1 MDVQEL
7 HERSKSEIPVVGPCA
22 ASSPIQPAPQSEAPD
37 DPTSLP
43 EARGSYVTTV
53 EGPAARFRWMQT
65 NAVRCI
71 PPFSAMSRNRDLH
84 DQTRMFRSC
93 VCAPLQA
100 TGDVMVV
107 CVTPLVMR
115 VESAE
120 ASSHAT
126 NPKQLA
132 LLSASLVGRGVV
144 SALKQLQL
152 ISCSELTTMW
162 APLLQVVGRGRFP
175 CRRHPLGGDLD
186 RGLGLPRGHGGELTM
201 EIVLRAGGR

>member
-1 MDVQEL
+1 MV
-7 HERSKSEIPVVGPCA
+7 H
-22 ASSPIQPAPQSEAPD
+22 
-37 DPTSLP
+37 
-43 EARGSYVTTV
+43 
-53 EGPAARFRWMQT
+53 
-65 NAVRCI
+65 AVRKAIEDMTRPAC
-71 PPFSAMSRNRDLH
+71 SDLV
-84 DQTRMFRSC
+84 C
-93 VCAPLQA
+93 VLPYALALQA

-152 ISCSELTTMW
+152 ISCSELTR
-162 APLLQVVGRGRFP
+162 VR
-175 CRRHPLGGDLD
+175 
-186 RGLGLPRGHGGELTM
+186 
-201 EIVLRAGGR
+201 

>member
-1 MDVQEL
+1 M
-7 HERSKSEIPVVGPCA
+7 
-22 ASSPIQPAPQSEAPD
+22 SPYAFSCVCTCKTANYPYCLF
-37 DPTSLP
+37 TGVL
-43 EARGSYVTTV
+43 
-53 EGPAARFRWMQT
+53 FFF
-65 NAVRCI
+65 RCI

-84 DQTRMFRSC
+84 YQTRMFRSC

-152 ISCSELTTMW
+152 ISCSELTR
-162 APLLQVVGRGRFP
+162 VR
-175 CRRHPLGGDLD
+175 
-186 RGLGLPRGHGGELTM
+186 
-201 EIVLRAGGR
+201 